1 MLLTLVPLFDEKMA
15 VCAYSFFTQRENYL
29 LNPLLLGTAQFDG
42 ASQITGLELIQ
53 KMGIDTLSQGKEIF
67 VPITNISIFADITE
81 QCDAPHEK
89 IVLLI
94 DNTIPPIEMYVNR
107 LKELKQ
113 QGYKLA
119 IRKLAVSDFEN
130 YREVLKLMD
139 YVLLNNRKIAI
150 DKAKIYFGDRKSVV

>member
-29 LNPLLLGTAQFDG
+29 LNPLLLGTAQF
-42 ASQITGLELIQ
+42 AGLELIQ

-130 YREVLKLMD
+130 
-139 YVLLNNRKIAI
+139 
-150 DKAKIYFGDRKSVV
+150 

>member
-1 MLLTLVPLFDEKMA
+1 MLLTLVPLFDENMA

-89 IVLLI
+89 IVL
-94 DNTIPPIEMYVNR
+94 
-107 LKELKQ
+107 
-113 QGYKLA
+113 
-119 IRKLAVSDFEN
+119 SEN
-130 YREVLKLMD
+130 YSR
-139 YVLLNNRKIAI
+139 I
-150 DKAKIYFGDRKSVV
+150 SVCVPVILIPWRTSRD

>member
-1 MLLTLVPLFDEKMA
+1 MLLTLVPLFDENMA
-15 VCAYSFFTQRENYL
+15 VCAYSFFTQRENFL

-67 VPITNISIFADITE
+67 VPISNISIFADIPE

-94 DNTIPPIEMYVNR
+94 DNTIRHPVFSRNQSVCSRRNR
-107 LKELKQ
+107 SSSSSHFPEPSQ
-113 QGYKLA
+113 HSVPGQG
-119 IRKLAVSDFEN
+119 
-130 YREVLKLMD
+130 
-139 YVLLNNRKIAI
+139 
-150 DKAKIYFGDRKSVV
+150 